1 MSGPRQQRTHF
12 PNEAN
17 PQPIPL
23 RPSQSLIGK
32 EIIRHHSKPL
42 KKKEGTPS

>member
-1 MSGPRQQRTHF
+1 MSGLSQQRTPF

-23 RPSQSLIGK
+23 RPSQILIGK
-32 EIIRHHSKPL
+32 EIIRDHSKPL
-42 KKKEGTPS
+42 KR